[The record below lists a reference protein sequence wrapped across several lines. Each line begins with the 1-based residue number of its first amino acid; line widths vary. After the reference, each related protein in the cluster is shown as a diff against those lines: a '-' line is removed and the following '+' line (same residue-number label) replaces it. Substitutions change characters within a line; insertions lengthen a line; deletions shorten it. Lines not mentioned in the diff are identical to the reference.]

1 VKLKQNQEITHQKEL
16 LLMMSQ
22 LKTLNEK
29 QNEVLEAFECIDAV
43 DTAR

>member
-1 VKLKQNQEITHQKEL
+1 
-16 LLMMSQ
+16 MMSR
-22 LKTLNEK
+22 LKKLNEK